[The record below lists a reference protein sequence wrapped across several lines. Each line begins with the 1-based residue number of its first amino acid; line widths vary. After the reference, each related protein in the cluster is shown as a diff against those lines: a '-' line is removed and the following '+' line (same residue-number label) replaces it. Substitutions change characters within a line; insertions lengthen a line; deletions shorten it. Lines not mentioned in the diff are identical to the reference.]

1 MTREYISFV
10 ILRIT
15 KVKLFEIKFILKRLN
30 NYYIKCDFSLASKY
44 KRYIMILFKRGG
56 GRKIMM
62 SKYDLLQIRL
72 QLKLF

>member
-1 MTREYISFV
+1 
-10 ILRIT
+10 
-15 KVKLFEIKFILKRLN
+15 
-30 NYYIKCDFSLASKY
+30 
-44 KRYIMILFKRGG
+44 MILFKRGGG